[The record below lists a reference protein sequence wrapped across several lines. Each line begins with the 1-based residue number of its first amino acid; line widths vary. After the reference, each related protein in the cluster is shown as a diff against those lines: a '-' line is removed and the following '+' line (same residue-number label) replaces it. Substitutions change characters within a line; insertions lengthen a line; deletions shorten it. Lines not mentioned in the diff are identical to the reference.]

1 MRCMKLVHFVV
12 HSFKDFVEEMFGGF
26 YPPSSIHLDL
36 SKTPLNA
43 QFNECSIVDSDD
55 MWTYISQHHYDVD
68 ENGDV
73 LHDFD
78 CSPQYIALGQYRRL
92 LDFKEEDLDPKTA
105 LVDIEPQPL
114 PLWKI
119 WSVYHCAQFFSDF
132 MCILDIYD
140 RQLRLEFGN
149 WLADNEA
156 AKSYCGRNLFCMKTD
171 SFVEWALFMKTM
183 QQLMHPLV
191 EKMKAG
197 KYILNGKS
205 IMDDRYHKRTPGF
218 LCERLT
224 AFWLAKKSG
233 LRLKSMPVKQVA
245 MDSPYQ
251 RTGDGQ
257 ALHRQQ

>member
-12 HSFKDFVEEMFGGF
+12 HSFKDYVQEMFDGF
-26 YPPSSIHLDL
+26 YTPSNIHLDL
-36 SKTPLNA
+36 SGVPLNEH
-43 QFNECSIVDSDD
+43 FNECSIVDSDE
-55 MWTYISQHHYDVD
+55 MWKCLSRHHYDVD
-68 ENGDV
+68 ENGEVVYD
-73 LHDFD
+73 HD
-78 CSPQYIALGQYRRL
+78 CSPLFAALGQYRRM
-92 LDFKEEDLDPKTA
+92 LDFKEEDLDESTA

-149 WLADNEA
+149 WLADPEA
-156 AKSYCGRNLFCMKTD
+156 ANSYCARNLFCVPTD
-171 SFVEWALFMKTM
+171 SFAEWASFMKTM
-183 QQLMHPLV
+183 QHLMHPLV

-197 KYILNGKS
+197 KYILDGKS
-205 IMDDRYHKRTPGF
+205 IADDRYHKRTPGF

-233 LRLKSMPVKQVA
+233 LTLKSVPVKQANVH
-245 MDSPYQ
+245 SPY
-251 RTGDGQ
+251 
-257 ALHRQQ
+257 